1 MLNSI
6 QKSILFSAKKPVA
19 VFVAILALVMLTSA
33 GDDKTSGAYVCT
45 KGKIHFFS
53 SSALENIE
61 ATSNA
66 AICVVNVDTK
76 KVFAKVQQSG
86 FLFHDKLM
94 QEHFNENYMESE
106 KYPYGVLDMAI
117 VEGVDFGKDKDGV
130 FDVTLKGTL
139 EMHGVKHEREIKGK
153 LTMKN
158 GEPVNATG
166 DFMVKLVDH
175 KIKVPSVV
183 GANIA
188 EELKVDFDF
197 NFEKYKK

>member
-1 MLNSI
+1 MINRTKLATLI
-6 QKSILFSAKKPVA
+6 IA
-19 VFVAILALVMLTSA
+19 VSALVALTSA
-33 GDDKTSGAYVCT
+33 DDKGGVFVCT

-53 SSALENIE
+53 ATVMENIE
-61 ATSNA
+61 ATNGASL
-66 AICVVNVDTK
+66 CVLNTDTK
-76 KVFAKVQQSG
+76 KVSAKVKQAD
-86 FLFHDKLM
+86 FKFKDKLM

-106 KYPYGVLDMAI
+106 KFPYGILDMAI
-117 VEGVDFGKDKDGV
+117 SGIDFSKDKEGI

-139 EMHGVKHEREIKGK
+139 EMHGVKNEREIKGK

-166 DFMVKLVDH
+166 DFMVKLADH

-188 EELKVDFDF
+188 EELKVDYNFD
-197 NFEKYKK
+197 FEKYKK

>member
-1 MLNSI
+1 M
-6 QKSILFSAKKPVA
+6 KTFSRFLTLACHELVWGLPMV
-19 VFVAILALVMLTSA
+19 LALVLLTSA
-33 GDDKTSGAYVCT
+33 GDDKNSGAYVCT
-45 KGKIHFFS
+45 KGKLHFFS
-53 SSALENIE
+53 ATALENIE
-61 ATSNA
+61 ATSNSS
-66 AICVVNVDTK
+66 ICVLNVETK
-76 KVFAKVQQSG
+76 KVYAKVQQTS
-86 FLFHDKLM
+86 FAFKDKLM
-94 QEHFNENYMESE
+94 QEHFNENYMETD
-106 KYPYGVLDMAI
+106 KYPFAVLEMTITD
-117 VEGVDFGKDKDGV
+117 GVDFARDKDGV

-188 EELKVDFDF
+188 EELKVDYNYD
-197 NFEKYKK
+197 FEKYKK